1 MDQGTLV
8 TIGVVALVVIVL
20 LLLIR
25 AAGSGRR
32 RPRLR
37 PLPADAR
44 ERYIGDWDDVEAKFV
59 HDPEQAVREADALVM
74 SVLRERGHTLSDRD
88 LPNEVRKA
96 QKLAYSTRNRTESLR
111 QALLQYRSV
120 MEHMIGPAEHPRED
134 HREEQRRRD
143 EEQKRREMA

>member
-8 TIGVVALVVIVL
+8 TMGVIALVVIVL

-44 ERYIGDWDDVEAKFV
+44 ERYIGDWDEIEAKFV

-74 SVLRERGHTLSDRD
+74 SMLRERGHPLTDRD
-88 LPNEVRKA
+88 LPNEVRNA
-96 QKLAYSTRNRTESLR
+96 QKLSYSSRNRTESMR

-120 MEHMIGPAEHPRED
+120 MERMIGPAQHPQEAQL
-134 HREEQRRRD
+134 E

>member
-1 MDQGTLV
+1 MDQATLV
-8 TIGVVALVVIVL
+8 TIGVIALVVIVL

-32 RPRLR
+32 KPQLR
-37 PLPADAR
+37 PLPSDAR
-44 ERYIGDWDDVEAKFV
+44 ERYIGDWDDIEAKFV

-74 SVLRERGHTLSDRD
+74 SMLRERGHPLTDRD

-96 QKLAYSTRNRTESLR
+96 QKLAYSSRNRTESMR

-120 MEHMIGPAEHPRED
+120 MEHMIGPAQHPREEK
-134 HREEQRRRD
+134 HEEPQ
-143 EEQKRREMA
+143 RREMA